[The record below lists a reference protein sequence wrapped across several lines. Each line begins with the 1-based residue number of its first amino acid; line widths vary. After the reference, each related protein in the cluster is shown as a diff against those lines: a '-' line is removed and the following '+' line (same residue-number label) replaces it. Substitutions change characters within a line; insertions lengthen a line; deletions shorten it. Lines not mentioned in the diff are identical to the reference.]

1 VRLEV
6 REQFGER
13 PPRAVATAELRPD
26 GSVAVEGEP
35 EAADFLA
42 SFRVHDKPHD
52 RWVSKDEDPELW
64 FALLPEHVESPFRS
78 VVRVS

>member
-1 VRLEV
+1 LT
-6 REQFGER
+6 G
-13 PPRAVATAELRPD
+13 PPSYAPD

-35 EAADFLA
+35 ESADFPA
-42 SFRVHDKPHD
+42 SFRLHDRPYD

-78 VVRVS
+78 VVGVS